1 MVHNISGVI
10 LAGGAN
16 KRFNGMA
23 KANIIIDGKTIIS
36 RIIETIR
43 DIFDEII
50 IVTNTPEEF
59 KEYANFKLVSDQFL
73 KVGPLGGIHAALKA
87 SSKEAL
93 FVFAGD
99 MPLLEKRF
107 IIRQIDF
114 YNSLKCD
121 ILIPRID
128 QYIEPLHAIYN
139 ISLIRTLEEYLTGDH
154 DYAVREF
161 FKRVNVGYLQLEG
174 SEETK
179 NAFTNINS
187 PSDISIVEKIL
198 GLPAGRQ
205 GLDDHD

>member
-1 MVHNISGVI
+1 MINSISGII

-16 KRFNGMA
+16 KRFSGTT
-23 KANIIIDGKTIIS
+23 KSNIVINGKTIIS
-36 RIIETIR
+36 RMIDTIR

-59 KEYANFKLVSDQFL
+59 KEYTDFKLISDQFL
-73 KVGPLGGIHAALKA
+73 KAGPLGGIHAALKA

-99 MPLLEKRF
+99 MPLLDKKF

-114 YNSLKCD
+114 YNSHKCD
-121 ILIPRID
+121 ILVPRIN

-139 ISLIRTLEEYLTGDH
+139 ISLIGTLEEYLTGDH
-154 DYAVREF
+154 DYAVKEF
-161 FKRVNVGYLQLEG
+161 FKRVNVSYLQFEG
-174 SEETK
+174 SKETL

-187 PSDISIVEKIL
+187 PSDIYIVEKIL
-198 GLPAGRQ
+198 GVC
-205 GLDDHD
+205 